1 MDALNF
7 MMSDQRV
14 PVPNRRVVREYFR
27 RSKTLQKRK
36 SYYSLIDA
44 CLSQEL
50 RGDVRYLISS
60 NLFVYVWWLNACER
74 DFLEDLSVFIDR
86 EAFAAKEKIPSGH
99 DIMNI
104 LLQVQAYI
112 RPTALTT
119 RLTPLAAAGH

>member
-60 NLFVYVWWLNACER
+60 NLFAHVWWLGQCER
-74 DFLEDLSVFIDR
+74 AFLEDLSVFIER
-86 EAFAAKEKIPSGH
+86 ESFAAKEKVTRPHTRRLQRPSSP
-99 DIMNI
+99 MNH
-104 LLQVQAYI
+104 AAP
-112 RPTALTT
+112 PT
-119 RLTPLAAAGH
+119 RV

>member
-1 MDALNF
+1 MKLMQGIQFLGEWGAVAFGVGFLAPLIAQSMDALNF

-36 SYYSLIDA
+36 SHYSLIDA

-60 NLFVYVWWLNACER
+60 NLFHY
-74 DFLEDLSVFIDR
+74 S
-86 EAFAAKEKIPSGH
+86 
-99 DIMNI
+99 
-104 LLQVQAYI
+104 
-112 RPTALTT
+112 
-119 RLTPLAAAGH
+119 